1 MDGFNL
7 ILMRLTTAII
17 VSASLWS
24 SANAQSSP
32 EITFNEGRL
41 SVNANNVS
49 VAQLADALSQETGI
63 AIVIQGDTNAAMSAD
78 INDEP
83 FEKAIAKLSPNH
95 LLVHASKALDAEI
108 LEVVLIIPEGGSQ
121 ASVGGE
127 FLPSGAPAEEIA
139 GAQPPP
145 VTAAATPTDADPAAA
160 TDDGSNGQIRDKMR
174 KLNARIVGANQPV
187 VGPDQPNPSTAP
199 DAQQQ

>member
-1 MDGFNL
+1 MEGCYP
-7 ILMRLTTAII
+7 ILMELTTTVI
-17 VSASLWS
+17 VSVSLLPL
-24 SANAQSSP
+24 ANAQSSP
-32 EITFNEGRL
+32 EITFSDGLL
-41 SVNANNVS
+41 SVNASNVS
-49 VAQLADALSQETGI
+49 ATQLADALSQETGI
-63 AIVIQGDTNAAMSAD
+63 AIVIQGDTNAAISAD

-95 LLVHASKALDAEI
+95 LLVHASKALNAEL

-139 GAQPPP
+139 GAPPIP
-145 VTAAATPTDADPAAA
+145 ATAAASPADADPAAE
-160 TDDGSNGQIRDKMR
+160 TDNGSNGQIRDKMR

-187 VGPDQPNPSTAP
+187 VGPDQPNPPTAP